1 MIALSVRQESWPLA
15 KPFTISRGTKTA
27 ADVVVVELVDDDG
40 IKGWAECVPYPRY
53 GETVDGVIAQIEE
66 QANRTEAGHLELNHL
81 EFNKGRD
88 DLRATMASG
97 AARNALD
104 CALWDLEAKRAG
116 QRVWELAGLPDPV
129 PCVTAETI
137 GIGTPENMGAAA
149 AELSK
154 APLLKVKLGPDNIVT
169 SMAAIRE
176 NAPASRLI
184 VDPNEGWTM
193 EILTGVARPLADLG
207 VEMLEQ
213 PLPADDD
220 EGLIGFDSP
229 IPLCADE
236 SCHTADGLPALKAK
250 YQFINIKLDKTGG
263 LTEAI
268 HLARAARDLDF
279 DIMVGC
285 MVGTSL
291 AMAPATLLGAYAKF
305 VDLDGPLLMKQ
316 DRDNGLTFTNGM
328 VSPPDA
334 ALWG

>member
-1 MIALSVRQESWPLA
+1 MTESAVRLSVRQESWPLA
-15 KPFTISRGTKTA
+15 KPFTISRGTKVA
-27 ADVVVVELVDDDG
+27 ADVVVVELVSDDG
-40 IKGWAECVPYPRY
+40 IRGWAECVPYPRY
-53 GETVDGVIAQIEE
+53 GETVEGVMAQIEE
-66 QANRTEAGHLELNHL
+66 QAGAIGTGIS
-81 EFNKGRD
+81 RD

-116 QRVWELAGLPDPV
+116 KRVWQLADIPTEGAPYI
-129 PCVTAETI
+129 TAETI
-137 GIGTPENMGAAA
+137 GIDTPENMGASAKDLA
-149 AELSK
+149 H
-154 APLLKVKLGPDNIVT
+154 APLLKVKLGPENVVT
-169 SMAAIRE
+169 SMASIRD
-176 NAPASRLI
+176 NAPVSRLI

-193 EILTGVARPLADLG
+193 DILKQVARPLAELG

-220 EGLIGFDSP
+220 EGLAGFDCP

-236 SCHTADGLPALKAK
+236 SCHMADGLPALKAK

-279 DIMVGC
+279 RIMVGC

-291 AMAPATLLGAYAKF
+291 AMAPATLLGAYAEF

-316 DRDNGLTFTNGM
+316 DRDNGLDFTDGK
-328 VSPPDA
+328 VSLPDA